1 MLIYSIVFL
10 ISLKNLFLIIL
21 GTSSIFS
28 QKRRIS
34 CVKQLYFVDI
44 EKQAYFRLDDSIIKE
59 ILYQGIGEK
68 KRSIRSTNKP
78 IDKRVLEATKCIRNY
93 ITSLDNNSNVPL
105 LQSIQNR
112 FYISKKTAESYL
124 CLLFLLSDNT
134 NDFLEW
140 SLLKVFFSFY
150 FHSQKITWFVLCHWT
165 IGTEYLASEDS
176 ADIEVKSISPL
187 SLELSEDFL
196 KAMKE
201 IYTTVEKNI
210 DNRVVYKEDRLS
222 IELDR

>member
-140 SLLKVFFSFY
+140 SLLKVFFSFS

-165 IGTEYLASEDS
+165 NGTEYLARDDS
-176 ADIEVKSISPL
+176 AAIEVKSISPL